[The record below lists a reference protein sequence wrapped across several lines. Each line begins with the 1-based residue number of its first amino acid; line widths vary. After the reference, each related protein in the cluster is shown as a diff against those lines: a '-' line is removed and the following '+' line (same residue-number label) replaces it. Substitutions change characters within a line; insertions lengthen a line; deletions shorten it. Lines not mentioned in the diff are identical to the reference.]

1 VAHVI
6 RMISI
11 TVAGAAPAL
20 DESAP
25 VFPFSPFPAPR
36 TDTERMRW
44 NRHLTPREACLRES
58 PAVKSPHAEC
68 ARVA

>member
-1 VAHVI
+1 VI
-6 RMISI
+6 RLISI

-25 VFPFSPFPAPR
+25 VFPFSPFPR
-36 TDTERMRW
+36 TAH
-44 NRHLTPREACLRES
+44 RHGTHALEQTPYAARSL
-58 PAVKSPHAEC
+58 PAGIARRQEPHAGC